1 MELYHVQ
8 VNHLT
13 DPMGFLMKRVCFSWK
28 VRGATGTRQVSAR
41 AVVAEDED
49 LSRVLLYTG
58 FDPAADSLGWRVPLG
73 LRPRTR
79 YYFQITVRS
88 DAEEEASSAVHWFET
103 GKMDEPWQAQ
113 WVTCDSVEKRHPW
126 FEKEIAPREK
136 VTQARLYICGLG
148 LYEAY
153 FNGTRIGNEYL
164 TPYSNDYNR
173 WMQAQTFDV
182 TQQLQTSGTLSVLL
196 GNGWYK
202 ARFGFAAHEDV
213 GFYGNEWKL
222 IAELHLAYTDGTEEI
237 IGTDDS
243 WTVRRSRITFS
254 NLYDGERRD
263 DTLPELHPERP
274 ILCPPPKGTLT
285 DRMSTPVTVHETFAP
300 VELLHTPKGE
310 LVLDMG
316 QEFTGSFRL
325 KVDVPKGQA
334 VHIQTGEILQQ
345 GCFYNEN
352 LRTAKSEYWYISNG
366 EPVVLQPHFT
376 FYGYRYVKIDGIP
389 DLKKEDFTG
398 LALYSEIP
406 QRGTMRTGHALLNQF
421 LSNVRWGLKS
431 NFLDVP
437 TDCPQ
442 RDERMGWT
450 GDAQVFSPTAMYLQD
465 VYAFYAKYLYDMYQE
480 QLDLGGKVP
489 DVVPSCGVESC
500 ACVWGDA
507 ACIIPWNLY
516 RFYGDKGILEDQF
529 PSMKAWVDYI
539 SQVDGTDHGWRR
551 QFHYGDWLALDNQTG
566 DAEQVLGATDEGF
579 IADLYYAASAEIVSK
594 AAKVLGDGETE
605 AKYASLAQKQ
615 IAEVRR
621 EYYSA
626 TGRCCVKTQTALLLT
641 LKYGLTENRALAIE
655 QLTRLLRQS
664 TGKLQTGFV
673 GTPLLCQTLSDNG
686 LDDFAWKLLLN
697 EDYPGWLHEVKLGAT
712 TVWERWNSLLDDG
725 TISGISMNSMN
736 HYAYGSVTE
745 WLFRRAAGIDAP
757 EGAPGFRHVEFRP
770 NLNWDVR
777 ELEAV
782 YDSPAGEYRSAWK
795 LTDRDHVELSF
806 TVPFG
811 CTAALIL
818 PRAPESA
825 YEVFDEVQDG
835 VCHLKPG
842 TYSVSYGL
850 TPSLPRRFSVDST
863 SRELRAD
870 QAARA
875 AVADIL
881 PLDDAPLQYLDY
893 SLREVAERFG
903 SFVKPEELDEL
914 DARLAAVESVRDMA

>member
-450 GDAQVFSPTAMYLQD
+450 GDIAVFSPTACYNFDMGRFLNKWMLD
-465 VYAFYAKYLYDMYQE
+465 VKAEQFPGGGIPNTVPRCGYGFPATMPDMAVDWWDDACVLVPWAEYRARGDVEILRKYYPVMKKYVKACTFWAGL
-480 QLDLGGKVP
+480 LSTGKNKYIWHTPSVFHFGDWVAP
-489 DVVPSCGVESC
+489 DVPKMGQWQARSKWTATASLRNTSGLVARIAEILGEK
-500 ACVWGDA
+500 ADA
-507 ACIIPWNLY
+507 AQYRDLSEKVADAYCSILTDGNGKLLEEFQTAYVLPLYLDMFPNREVKKRAADNLVKLVEKNDYCIGTGFPGTPYILFTLADNGHADTAYKMLLNTKCPSWLY
-516 RFYGDKGILEDQF
+516 EVKMGATTIWERWDGLDENGVCPIGD
-529 PSMKAWVDYI
+529 
-539 SQVDGTDHGWRR
+539 DGTDMM
-551 QFHYGDWLALDNQTG
+551 
-566 DAEQVLGATDEGF
+566 
-579 IADLYYAASAEIVSK
+579 
-594 AAKVLGDGETE
+594 
-605 AKYASLAQKQ
+605 
-615 IAEVRR
+615 
-621 EYYSA
+621 
-626 TGRCCVKTQTALLLT
+626 
-641 LKYGLTENRALAIE
+641 
-655 QLTRLLRQS
+655 
-664 TGKLQTGFV
+664 
-673 GTPLLCQTLSDNG
+673 
-686 LDDFAWKLLLN
+686 
-697 EDYPGWLHEVKLGAT
+697 
-712 TVWERWNSLLDDG
+712 
-725 TISGISMNSMN
+725 ISYN
-736 HYAYGSVTE
+736 HYASGAVGDFLY
-745 WLFRRAAGIDAP
+745 RRVLG
-757 EGAPGFRHVEFRP
+757 
-770 NLNWDVR
+770 
-777 ELEAV
+777 LEAV
-782 YDSPAGEYRSAWK
+782 EPGYRTFS
-795 LTDRDHVELSF
+795 V
-806 TVPFG
+806 
-811 CTAALIL
+811 
-818 PRAPESA
+818 
-825 YEVFDEVQDG
+825 
-835 VCHLKPG
+835 KPVLG
-842 TYSVSYGL
+842 GGL
-850 TPSLPRRFSVDST
+850 TWAGGGVRTPYGEASVKWKIDGGVFTIAVQVPVGTTCELTLPDGTQKVYHSGRHEDTCPLS
-863 SRELRAD
+863 
-870 QAARA
+870 
-875 AVADIL
+875 DI
-881 PLDDAPLQYLDY
+881 
-893 SLREVAERFG
+893 
-903 SFVKPEELDEL
+903 
-914 DARLAAVESVRDMA
+914 